1 MGRQRVAIG
10 HVPAESFGG
19 RNYGGIFG
27 TLMVTAISG
36 AAAGPWPAL
45 RTVGPAAIPPP
56 GCSRLV

>member
-36 AAAGPWPAL
+36 AAAGP
-45 RTVGPAAIPPP
+45 
-56 GCSRLV
+56 